1 MEEPACD
8 SMIGLDRDNIVLEIL
23 TGQIIAELGDIQAS
37 IENYKQ
43 SISFLKQ
50 YNDAKEL
57 ISKIV
62 ISRNRD
68 DSQKSE
74 IVRP

>member
-1 MEEPACD
+1 MEETACD